1 MSPQKSYSMG
11 CFPVLP
17 PATSQGA
24 QTPTARGV
32 GESRENKTGPR
43 GPSGLAP
50 GREKT
55 CKNVKIMLDKSK
67 YP

>member
-24 QTPTARGV
+24 QTPTAKGV
-32 GESRENKTGPR
+32 GESRENKTGSGR
-43 GPSGLAP
+43 AFGPCP
-50 GREKT
+50 GAKKT
-55 CKNVKIMLDKSK
+55 CKNVKKMLDK
-67 YP
+67 